1 MNEDNIN
8 NIYNNNN
15 FKSKETD
22 DFSLKAQIDKFSMF
36 LSYGAPKTRYENLS
50 QKKLIDTI
58 LEKGFSSLP
67 DEIQCEVFQEF
78 HNRLAKRLGIPAIN
92 VYVLTKKGKDGE
104 MACVTKRSPLN
115 LMYETNGE
123 LYPNLQLNIDNKQ
136 NFGFDISGITLT
148 PSTNGLENISTLIHE
163 TRHVAQSY
171 AQSCFNRVDQLRN
184 ENELNAVSYFK
195 MMSVCFSRIGI
206 SVTPQNIV
214 KNKYYIDATIN
225 FAKNYLLR
233 PEEIDAR
240 RFAFKEMERLAQK
253 GYLDNTN
260 WNTYRG
266 KYLIDEFEALN
277 FFKFTAGD
285 ECPAIRYLK
294 EEKRLINKA
303 LDKNYKLRERT
314 EIPKDLIN
322 LEKSIDFDKFYDSIQ
337 NYYNDL
343 KLEIQQIM
351 VEESRNIAENSKYS
365 EEELDDNYYY
375 KLRYGSS
382 EVCNVN
388 DELFD
393 VVKNQYLNEHKP
405 LTKKEAEEKNLN
417 NYKLNKKIKKERE
430 EFIKDMAE
438 AYKNID
444 FEKQKQIER
453 AYEYERE

>member
-1 MNEDNIN
+1 M
-8 NIYNNNN
+8 
-15 FKSKETD
+15 
-22 DFSLKAQIDKFSMF
+22 
-36 LSYGAPKTRYENLS
+36 
-50 QKKLIDTI
+50 
-58 LEKGFSSLP
+58 
-67 DEIQCEVFQEF
+67 
-78 HNRLAKRLGIPAIN
+78 
-92 VYVLTKKGKDGE
+92 
-104 MACVTKRSPLN
+104 
-115 LMYETNGE
+115 
-123 LYPNLQLNIDNKQ
+123 
-136 NFGFDISGITLT
+136 
-148 PSTNGLENISTLIHE
+148 
-163 TRHVAQSY
+163 
-171 AQSCFNRVDQLRN
+171 
-184 ENELNAVSYFK
+184 
-195 MMSVCFSRIGI
+195 
-206 SVTPQNIV
+206 
-214 KNKYYIDATIN
+214 
-225 FAKNYLLR
+225 
-233 PEEIDAR
+233 
-240 RFAFKEMERLAQK
+240 
-253 GYLDNTN
+253 
-260 WNTYRG
+260 
-266 KYLIDEFEALN
+266 
-277 FFKFTAGD
+277 
-285 ECPAIRYLK
+285 
-294 EEKRLINKA
+294 INKA